1 MYELYMN
8 CKHYIRWLIPVCSE
22 CNKPYD
28 CHHCHNEE
36 ELHEMDRNKVKLMKC
51 LFCNVYQPKNDK
63 CINPECFKKKHRYY
77 CGKCSLWEHK
87 ANRDIYHCDKCGICR
102 VGRKEMF
109 IHCDK
114 CNICWDKRHYNNHP
128 CKINQR
134 NSNCMICLEKSWDS
148 QDSFQ
153 ILNCGHSYHVKCLQ
167 EWFKENYTCPT
178 CKKTAFK
185 PIFMWN
191 AIEAYVNNTRYE
203 DEWMDKWKSNIYC
216 NDCEKKSETK
226 YHPGYHK
233 CQECNSWNTELNEII
248 KPNK

>member
-8 CKHYIRWLIPVCSE
+8 CKHIRWLIPVCSE

-36 ELHEMDRNKVKLMKC
+36 ELHEMDRSKVKLMKC

-114 CNICWDKRHYNNHP
+114 CN
-128 CKINQR
+128 
-134 NSNCMICLEKSWDS
+134 ML
-148 QDSFQ
+148 
-153 ILNCGHSYHVKCLQ
+153 G
-167 EWFKENYTCPT
+167 
-178 CKKTAFK
+178 
-185 PIFMWN
+185 
-191 AIEAYVNNTRYE
+191 
-203 DEWMDKWKSNIYC
+203 
-216 NDCEKKSETK
+216 
-226 YHPGYHK
+226 
-233 CQECNSWNTELNEII
+233 
-248 KPNK
+248 